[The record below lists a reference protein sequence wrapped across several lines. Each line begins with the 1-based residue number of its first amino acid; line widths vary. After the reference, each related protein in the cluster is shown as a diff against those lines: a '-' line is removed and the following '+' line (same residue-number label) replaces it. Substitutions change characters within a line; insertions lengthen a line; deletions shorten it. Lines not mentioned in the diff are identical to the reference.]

1 MASRRGDFLRHPC
14 LLHAWQAGFII
25 GPFVKEMPSFN
36 PSLHQL
42 KTIDPMKPAIAL
54 AFAAAL
60 AIPLTSHAQFQNA
73 EAAVKYR
80 QGAFTVMGSH
90 FGSIGA
96 VVKGEKPYDKLSVEQ
111 DAAVIATLAKL
122 PWHAFTPNSATPASK
137 AKPEVWSEADKFKA
151 GAEKLQAE
159 TAKLDSAARSGDL
172 AAIKA
177 SFGATAQTCKSCH
190 DNFRNK

>member
-1 MASRRGDFLRHPC
+1 
-14 LLHAWQAGFII
+14 
-25 GPFVKEMPSFN
+25 
-36 PSLHQL
+36 
-42 KTIDPMKPAIAL
+42 MKFAIAT
-54 AFAAAL
+54 AFAAV
-60 AIPLTSHAQFQNA
+60 AIAAPLSSYAQFQNA

-80 QGAFTVMGSH
+80 QGAFTVMGAH
-90 FGSIGA
+90 FASIGA

-111 DAAVIATLAKL
+111 DAAVIETLAKL

-151 GAEKLQAE
+151 AAEKMQGE
-159 TAKLDSAARSGDL
+159 TVKLSAAARSGDL